1 MTTTR
6 SRRGRRANRDVPAIK
21 VLLSPESDFG
31 PKAQKLKPKL
41 DKAAEF
47 LDISISEL
55 VVRFMSSFTEEQWI
69 EVARKAKP

>member
-1 MTTTR
+1 MRHSNRT
-6 SRRGRRANRDVPAIK
+6 SARRLTEAII
-21 VLLSPESDFG
+21 
-31 PKAQKLKPKL
+31 PKL